1 MHKEWLDDERP
12 ELPPFHTP
20 LPWPLIGV
28 ALLIAAAAAYF
39 YYELYDSLKAPAP
52 QPAAELAAPAAPAL
66 PAAPSAPLATA
77 PKAEPE
83 PSLPSLDN
91 SDSMMR
97 DRLAALIGRQAFAD
111 YFLPVALVRRIVAT
125 VDNLPRPTAPRR
137 MMPLAGVPGVYEPGN
152 YDRYAPY
159 VRIFEALDEQSLV
172 RDYAR
177 AYPLFQR
184 AYVELGYPDRQFNDR
199 LVAAIDD
206 LLSAPDLA
214 ASPELMRPKVHYE
227 FADPDLETRSAG
239 QKIML
244 RLGPDNAAR
253 VKAKLILIRREI
265 LAASAPR

>member
-1 MHKEWLDDERP
+1 MHKEWLDNERP

-20 LPWPLIGV
+20 LPWPLIGLAV
-28 ALLIAAAAAYF
+28 LIAAVAAYF

-52 QPAAELAAPAAPAL
+52 QPAELAAPAARTL
-66 PAAPSAPLATA
+66 PVAPPEPLATA

-91 SDSMMR
+91 SDSMIR

-125 VDNLPRPTAPRR
+125 VDNLPRQTAPRR

-152 YDRYAPY
+152 YERYAPY
-159 VRIFEALDEQSLV
+159 VRVFEALDQQSLV

-184 AYVELGYPDRQFNDR
+184 AYVELGYPGRQFNDR
-199 LVAAIDD
+199 LIAAIDD

-214 ASPELMRPKVHYE
+214 GSPELMRPKVHYE

-265 LAASAPR
+265 IAASAPR